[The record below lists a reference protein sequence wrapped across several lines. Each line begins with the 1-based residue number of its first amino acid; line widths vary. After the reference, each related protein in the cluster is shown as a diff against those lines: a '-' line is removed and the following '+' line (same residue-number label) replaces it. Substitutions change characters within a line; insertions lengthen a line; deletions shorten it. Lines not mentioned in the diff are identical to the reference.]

1 MPWTVIVALDTMSVT
16 VDLGGEVFLD
26 ATKSYDPDPG
36 DAFIPFTSPAFVLTA
51 TSPLRFIWCLNSRP
65 LTDGAASTST
75 GLLDVRRRPLLVVP
89 QSTAG
94 VPDQGYARLRP
105 NVTGT
110 YVVTITLTDGCN
122 FVQKRMTINAVVNKC
137 CAPKT
142 AVVAAATVTLTG
154 ASSGTTATTTITPSN
169 AGINTTN
176 CLPAGYAMNVNG
188 ATSMGR
194 AVWSPVGINAFGEQ
208 VNLNYTGVMPAANLP
223 VTGATT
229 QVLGCTWPGAIFYNP
244 LANVD
249 DGSCRCPA
257 VALTWQL
264 PDRTQLPNAYLRKV
278 DPSVTMPA
286 MRPFANGTSL
296 VFYNGSVDMTTTTAT
311 CSRQVT
317 TVTNNVTAYRYQF
330 MTLPSGV
337 HTATPATNRPSTS
350 WGGYATVNYLATT
363 TVSYN
368 ANNFKSYLTDT
379 QVLQCTLSLA
389 TNATLG
395 VGTTLSVSV
404 PSGPSSAPPTPRQCL
419 GYYTVSVT
427 SNDSVCATYTDN
439 VMVDVRCPA
448 RPTLQIN
455 ADSNL
460 LWLPGSAS
468 FVTNPSQPTAGVFVD
483 TRLSVLSGTTTLS
496 ASYSGPSDAM
506 YLGAGP
512 TGPAANVTSLAG
524 FPATIS
530 SAAPFYFRP
539 SAPGTY
545 TVTVV
550 ADDRCNTPVQESVA
564 VTTQCVGFT
573 CTSSVPYMDMNVNA
587 TNAATITLL
596 PNASITQFAPNTQ
609 SAITPLGDYKSLLN
623 WGFRLLSR
631 PFLRY
636 GDLLPGGAAF
646 TIASSAG
653 SPVSAECWL
662 PANFNTQSPA
672 ALDSWNVSFT
682 MNVAL
687 AGSGSQ
693 GYTLQASAMDGCVV
707 QNVTLLSNLNVVC
720 DPTLVVPAFVPPV
733 FASPMGVNGTVKWT
747 GNGWPVPTVYLD
759 PALGALTSASTYTF
773 SWFLIAAPSTYNS
786 TVAVYNDTYR
796 VPASA
801 LTCRQGGA
809 ASGAAQRT
817 WDVTS
822 TLRGVSSAGGLA
834 PFAGAPSSAGAVTAM
849 TFAPTVPGLYSLAL
863 QVNTKCSQ
871 QNNFGS
877 LNAVCNNPARFI
889 CGDGSAQT
897 NAPASCASP
906 GVNANMVT
914 PSKFRYSCNDNVY
927 TPILISMLAD
937 GGSDIESASD
947 SLVYT
952 AAISSASPTSW
963 WSAAFIYTTVTYTIL
978 VNNVQ
983 ILSEDFLGFPQL
995 VSSINGSFPA
1005 AMASAVNVPVSRIVL
1020 NNTGLPWARVT
1031 TASSSFASTLGV
1043 AVTAV
1048 GCYVPG
1054 YGRAFQVA
1062 VTFAVL
1068 PDPIFSTSAPVV
1080 SGSTDKRPLFVFSD
1094 VLVGAVNTT
1103 TSAYYTNIAAATGFP
1118 LFTSSPSASYP
1129 SNDPAPTTQLAPILS
1144 VAPAY
1149 FAKLSATLGV
1159 CARLF
1164 SWRCDAF
1171 VLS

>member
-1 MPWTVIVALDTMSVT
+1 MSVT
-16 VDLGGEVFLD
+16 VDYGGEVFLD

-36 DAFIPFTSPAFVLTA
+36 DAYVPFNSAAFTSYSA
-51 TSPLRFIWCLNSRP
+51 SPLKFIWCLNSRP

-89 QSTAG
+89 QSTTG

-110 YVVTITLTDGCN
+110 YVVTITVTDGCN

-142 AVVAAATVTLTG
+142 AVVAAATVTLNG
-154 ASSGTTATTTITPSN
+154 ASSGSTVSTTITPSN
-169 AGINTTN
+169 SGINTTN
-176 CLPAGYAMNVNG
+176 CLPAGYAMGVNG
-188 ATSMGR
+188 AAVMAR

-208 VNLNYTGVMPAANLP
+208 VNLNYTGVFPAAALP
-223 VTGATT
+223 VAGGGS
-229 QVLGCTWPGAIFYNP
+229 QVLGCTWPGALFYNP

-278 DPSVTMPA
+278 DPTVTMPA
-286 MRPFANGTSL
+286 VRPVATGTSL
-296 VFYNGSVDMTTTTAT
+296 VFYNGSLDVTTAT
-311 CSRQVT
+311 AMCSRQVT
-317 TVTNNVTAYRYQF
+317 TVTSNVTAYRYQF
-330 MTLPSGV
+330 VSLPTGV
-337 HTATPATNRPSTS
+337 HSASPATNRPSTS
-350 WGGYATVNYLATT
+350 WGGYATVNYLAST

-368 ANNFKSYLTDT
+368 ANNFKAYFTDSR
-379 QVLQCTLSLA
+379 VLQCTLSLG
-389 TNATLG
+389 TNVTQGL
-395 VGTTLSVSV
+395 GTTLAVTV
-404 PSGPSSAPPTPRQCL
+404 PSGPLSAPPTPRQCL

-439 VMVDVRCPA
+439 VLVDVRCPP

-468 FVTNPSQPTAGVFVD
+468 FVNSPSQPTAGVYVD

-512 TGPAANVTSLAG
+512 TGPAANSTSLAG
-524 FPATIS
+524 YPATIS
-530 SAAPFYFRP
+530 STAPYYFRP

-550 ADDRCNTPVQESVA
+550 ADDRCNAPVQDSVM
-564 VTTQCVGFT
+564 VTTQCVAFT
-573 CTSSVPYMDMNVNA
+573 CTSSAPYVDMNVNA

-596 PNASITQFAPNTQ
+596 PNASITQYAPNAQ

-623 WGFRLLSR
+623 WGFRLMSR

-636 GDLLPGGAAF
+636 GDVLPGGAAY

-662 PANFNTQSPA
+662 PASFNTQSPA
-672 ALDSWNVSFT
+672 SLDSWNVSFT

-687 AGSGSQ
+687 AGPQ
-693 GYTLQASAMDGCVV
+693 GYTLQASAMDGCMV
-707 QNVTLLSNLNVVC
+707 QNVTLLSAQNVVC
-720 DPTLVVPAFVPPV
+720 DATLAVPTFVAPV
-733 FASPMGVNGTVKWT
+733 FASPMGVNGTIKWT
-747 GNGWPVPTVYLD
+747 GAGWPVPTVYLD
-759 PALGALTSASTYTF
+759 PALDALTSAGTYTF
-773 SWFLIAAPSTYNS
+773 SWFLTGAPGTYNS
-786 TVAVYNDTYR
+786 TIAVYNDTYR

-809 ASGAAQRT
+809 ASGPAQRT

-822 TLRGVSSAGGLA
+822 TLRAVSTSGGLSPFASAG
-834 PFAGAPSSAGAVTAM
+834 SSSTAASAM
-849 TFAPTVPGLYSLAL
+849 TFAPTVPGQYSLAL

-871 QNNFGS
+871 QNNVGS
-877 LNAVCNNPARFI
+877 FMAVCNNPARFI
-889 CGDGSAQT
+889 CSDGSAQT
-897 NAPASCASP
+897 NAPSSCSTP
-906 GVNANMVT
+906 GVNANLVT
-914 PSKFRYSCNDNVY
+914 PSKFRYSCNENLY
-927 TPILISMLAD
+927 TPILVSMLAD
-937 GGSDIESASD
+937 GGADVESASD
-947 SLVYT
+947 TLVYT
-952 AAISSASPTSW
+952 VAISSAAPTSW
-963 WSAAFIYTTVTYTIL
+963 WSAAFIYTTVSYTIL
-978 VNNVQ
+978 VNNLEL
-983 ILSEDFLGFPQL
+983 LSEDFTGFPLL
-995 VSSINGSFPA
+995 VSAINGSFPN
-1005 AMASAVNVPVSRIVL
+1005 AMAAAVGVPASRIVL
-1020 NNTGLPWARVT
+1020 NNTGLPWALV
-1031 TASSSFASTLGV
+1031 ASPTSFTSTLGV
-1043 AVTAV
+1043 TVTAV
-1048 GCYVPG
+1048 GCYIPG

-1080 SGSTDKRPLFVFSD
+1080 SGSSDKRPLFVFSD
-1094 VLVGAVNTT
+1094 VLLGAVNTT
-1103 TSAYYTNIAAATGFP
+1103 SSAYYTNIIAATGFP

-1129 SNDPAPTTQLAPILS
+1129 SSDPAPMTQLAPVRS

-1149 FAKLSATLGV
+1149 FTKLTTTLG
-1159 CARLF
+1159 A
-1164 SWRCDAF
+1164 
-1171 VLS
+1171 